1 MSKRFVQ
8 DWSTER
14 KPPLKERVAATI
26 NPVPL
31 RQKITKTIFNL
42 SRVQKKLESSHTRM
56 EQKEKSIFNK
66 CVKAQQSKNS
76 LRAAMYAN
84 ECAEIRKIAKIVLTS
99 QLALERVTIRLQTIE
114 EFGEILIQVAPVM
127 DVVRETKGKIA
138 GIIPEV
144 ASELESVNTM
154 LHDMSLETGEV
165 DTYESTVGP
174 ISDEAVKVLEE
185 SGTIAEEMMKEKFP
199 EPKTLVLQEGAE
211 PSGLEDIVV
220 TYIKHKKGKLH

>member
-14 KPPLKERVAATI
+14 KLPLKERVAATI

-42 SRVQKKLESSHTRM
+42 SRVQKKLDSSHTRM

-84 ECAEIRKIAKIVLTS
+84 ECAEIRKMTKSIVMG
-99 QLALERVTIRLQTIE
+99 QLALEQVVLRLETVKDFGDVAVEAVPALNVIRSVSAHLSGI
-114 EFGEILIQVAPVM
+114 FPEISYQLGSIGSELNNLILEVGGTTGM
-127 DVVRETKGKIA
+127 SWDVVSSGEEAEKI
-138 GIIPEV
+138 
-144 ASELESVNTM
+144 
-154 LHDMSLETGEV
+154 
-165 DTYESTVGP
+165 
-174 ISDEAVKVLEE
+174 LEE
-185 SGTIAEEMMKEKFP
+185 AMTVAGQKMKERFP
-199 EPKTLVLQEGAE
+199 ELPVSTPE
-211 PSGLEDIVV
+211 PDLEREM
-220 TYIKHKKGKLH
+220 KP